1 MELLNYKTLREAK
14 YSGYVLQDAPVRV
27 LQFGEGNF
35 LRAFVDYFFD
45 VMNEKGA
52 FYGKVMLVQP
62 ISQGRAAEINAQE
75 GLYTLYLRGSE
86 NGRRID
92 ERRVISSVASC
103 IDPYSDYDALS
114 SPIQRKRESP
124 LILPAGLTTNL
135 QIPFR
140 AN

>member
-62 ISQGRAAEINAQE
+62 ISQGALQKLMRRRDFIPCIYAAVKM
-75 GLYTLYLRGSE
+75 
-86 NGRRID
+86 D
-92 ERRVISSVASC
+92 VV
-103 IDPYSDYDALS
+103 
-114 SPIQRKRESP
+114 
-124 LILPAGLTTNL
+124 
-135 QIPFR
+135 
-140 AN
+140 